1 MIEEEEKV
9 KTQIGKELLNLNS
22 MAKSLVYVPRMFTTE
37 QFKELVGEVPDD
49 FDETA
54 KEFWEYVTKRLK
66 AISNRIRWVYS
77 DSFSK
82 DEGKAPF
89 QEEESTIVR
98 ELVKNGAQLQSVEDP
113 ILTAEVKAWL
123 EMTKTSSN
131 QVVRELYEESLKEI
145 SKQVIDVIDQ
155 TLKNG
160 ELGVLFIDSN
170 LKISFPREMRIIRM
184 FPFDPQDY
192 LKRHQVK
199 LRK

>member
-1 MIEEEEKV
+1 MIEEAKV
-9 KTQIGKELLNLNS
+9 KTHIGKELLNVS
-22 MAKSLVYVPRMFTTE
+22 GMAKNLIYVPIMFTTE

-49 FDETA
+49 FDRTT

-66 AISNRIRWVYS
+66 AVSSRIRWVYS

-89 QEEESTIVR
+89 LGEESSIVKG
-98 ELVKNGAQLQSVEDP
+98 LVKNGAQLQSVEDP
-113 ILTAEVKAWL
+113 ILAAEVKAWF
-123 EMTKTSSN
+123 EMTKTSSS
-131 QVVRELYEESLKEI
+131 QVVLELYEESSKEMCR
-145 SKQVIDVIDQ
+145 SVMDAIDQ

-160 ELGVLFIDSN
+160 EMGVLFIDSS
-170 LKISFPREMRIIRM
+170 LKISFPKDLTVIRM